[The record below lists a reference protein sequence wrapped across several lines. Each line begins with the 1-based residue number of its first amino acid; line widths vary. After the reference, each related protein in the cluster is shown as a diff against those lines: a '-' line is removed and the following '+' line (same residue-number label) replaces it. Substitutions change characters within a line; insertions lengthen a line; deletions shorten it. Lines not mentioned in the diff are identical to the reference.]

1 MSKAR
6 EDFRRMLDGDDVI
19 VQPAVYDA
27 FGAMMAETLGF
38 KAVALGGYATGAHLG
53 VTEPLLSLEDVA
65 MTTRYIT
72 RASSL
77 PLMVDAGAGWG
88 EPMHVMHTV
97 RVLEHAGAGSL
108 HMEDQIYPKRAH
120 YHKGQ
125 EHIISTEEMVEKI
138 HAAVEAR
145 TDPDFVIVARTDAM
159 LTDGYDEGIRR
170 THAYAEAG
178 ADMVMLFPNGEDE
191 ARRAPG
197 DAPGIPL
204 IYLNATGHRLGRGV
218 FSVDQLGEWGYKLVD
233 DGTGVFMAMTR
244 AVRDVLTTL
253 RDTGLTQLDDEEM
266 LQVRGFAE
274 EVLDLERYYR
284 VEAATVESR

>member
-1 MSKAR
+1 
-6 EDFRRMLDGDDVI
+6 MLNGAEVI

-27 FGAMMAETLGF
+27 FGAMMAHHLGF

-65 MTTRYIT
+65 MATRYIT
-72 RASSL
+72 RASPL

-108 HMEDQIYPKRAH
+108 HIEDQIYPKRAH
-120 YHKGQ
+120 YHKGI
-125 EHIISTEEMVEKI
+125 EHIISREAMVEKI
-138 HAAVEAR
+138 QAALEAR
-145 TDPDFVIVARTDAM
+145 MDPDFVIVARTDAM
-159 LTDGYDEGIRR
+159 LTNGYEEGIRR
-170 THAYAEAG
+170 TLAYHEAG
-178 ADMVMLFPNGEDE
+178 ADMVMIFPNGEDE

-197 DAPGIPL
+197 DAEGVPL

-218 FSVDQLGEWGYKLVD
+218 FSVDQLREWGYKLVD
-233 DGTGVFMAMTR
+233 DGTGVFMAMVK
-244 AVRDVLTTL
+244 AVRDVLTAL
-253 RDTGLTQLDDEEM
+253 RDAGATELDDEEM
-266 LQVRGFAE
+266 IGVRRFAE

-284 VEAATVESR
+284 VEAATVESS